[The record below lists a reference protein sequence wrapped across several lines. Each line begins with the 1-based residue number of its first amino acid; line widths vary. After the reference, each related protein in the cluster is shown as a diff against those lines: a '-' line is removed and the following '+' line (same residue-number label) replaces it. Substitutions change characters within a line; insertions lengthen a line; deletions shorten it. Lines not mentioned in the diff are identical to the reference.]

1 MLRIANIYGHGGS
14 QSQMTRLE
22 KLGLRIR
29 PLVSS
34 YPGSQ
39 MCRFIDFEKG
49 PSIEMIEIEDE
60 QEYLDFVP
68 KGMKPYCPGISCS
81 LSNASE
87 KSIVDFERGFSHLK
101 PYALHANYDGTTDEQ
116 KPGWNYLNFGIPIV
130 RDTFIW
136 LTEYEEPRPEIKH
149 ETAHP
154 NGVQGL
160 LGFVFDLKP
169 RDVLEFERLAERNFQ
184 EGVIEVGGLHVW
196 LRSAINNFPE
206 VGEKTFPLIAVVL
219 QTESL
224 DSFAGVMKGVRE
236 ISFLSRSAIQ
246 IETNK
251 QSWDILMTA

>member
-1 MLRIANIYGHGGS
+1 MLTITNIYGHGFDQGQVS
-14 QSQMTRLE
+14 RLE
-22 KLGLRIR
+22 ELGLQIR
-29 PLVSS
+29 PEISW

-39 MCRFIDFEKG
+39 ICRFIDFEKG
-49 PSIEMIEIEDE
+49 PSLELIEVEDE
-60 QEYLDFVP
+60 KQYLDFVP
-68 KGMKPYCPGISCS
+68 KGMKPYCPGISCA
-81 LSNASE
+81 LSKASE
-87 KSIVDFERGFSHLK
+87 KTIADFERRFRHLK
-101 PYALHANYDGTTDEQ
+101 PYALHVNYDGTTDRRRL
-116 KPGWNYLNFGIPIV
+116 GWNYLNFGVPIV
-130 RDTFIW
+130 RDAFIW
-136 LTEYEEPRPEIKH
+136 LTEYEEPQPEIKH

-154 NGVQGL
+154 NGVEGL